1 MIIKVIIKFILVN
14 SHGVITLLSFF
25 FIKKIYGMKNAIC
38 FILYGYNRKGF
49 NMGMMRILIAD
60 DVASER
66 LYLAACLTNLGHHV
80 KSVSSAAEL
89 LKCYSAFQPDLLLVD
104 IEMPQ
109 QNGIELVH
117 TIRYQYPEWVPV
129 IFLSGINDPH
139 IIAKAID
146 VGGDDYLVK
155 PVNPIILAA
164 KMQAMSR
171 IAVMRQRLEH
181 TTTQLQKVNK
191 LLLEQ
196 ANKDPLTTLANRRYL
211 DQKLTEFIA
220 LHGRNNLP
228 LTIILLDVD
237 FFKLFNDYQGHIEGD
252 NCLKLLSSCLK
263 KTFNRAG
270 EICGR
275 YGGEEFI
282 ILICNCNEKQAIK
295 ECQRLKNAIK
305 KLAILHSHSLISDQ
319 LTVSQ
324 GAISWVPT
332 GLELVEHLYQAV
344 DTLLY
349 QAKDNGRDQFVTAEY
364 PYSLVSH
371 NEN

>member
-1 MIIKVIIKFILVN
+1 
-14 SHGVITLLSFF
+14 
-25 FIKKIYGMKNAIC
+25 
-38 FILYGYNRKGF
+38 
-49 NMGMMRILIAD
+49 MGMMRILIAD

-80 KSVSSAAEL
+80 KSVSSGAEL
-89 LKCYSAFQPDLLLVD
+89 LQCYSTFQPDLLLID
-104 IEMPQ
+104 IEMPE
-109 QNGIELVH
+109 QNGIELVY
-117 TIRYQYPEWVPV
+117 TIRHQYPEWVPV
-129 IFLSGINDPH
+129 IFLSGLDDPH
-139 IIAKAID
+139 IIATAID

-155 PVNPIILAA
+155 PVNSIILAA

-181 TTTQLQKVNK
+181 TTVQLQKVNK

-196 ANKDPLTTLANRRYL
+196 ANNDPLTKLANRRYL

-252 NCLKLLSSCLK
+252 HCLKLLSSTLK

-270 EICGR
+270 EVCGR

-282 ILICNCNEKQAIK
+282 VLICNCDEKQATK
-295 ECQRLKNAIK
+295 ECQRLKDAIE
-305 KLAILHSHSLISDQ
+305 KLAIPHDNSLISDQ

-324 GAISWVPT
+324 GAISWIPT
-332 GLELVEHLYQAV
+332 GLELVENLYQAV

-349 QAKDNGRDQFVTAEY
+349 QAKENGRDQFVTAEY
-364 PYSLVSH
+364 PHSLVSH

>member
-1 MIIKVIIKFILVN
+1 M
-14 SHGVITLLSFF
+14 GV
-25 FIKKIYGMKNAIC
+25 
-38 FILYGYNRKGF
+38 
-49 NMGMMRILIAD
+49 MRILIAD
-60 DVASER
+60 DIVSER
-66 LYLAACLTNLGHHV
+66 LYLTACLTNLGHHV

-89 LKCYSAFQPDLLLVD
+89 LKCYSEFQPDLLLID
-104 IEMPQ
+104 IEMPE

-117 TIRYQYPEWVPV
+117 TIRHRYTEWVPV
-129 IFLSGINDPH
+129 IFLSGLNDPQ

-171 IAVMRQRLEH
+171 ISIMRQRLEH
-181 TTTQLQKVNK
+181 TTAQLQKVNK

-196 ANKDPLTTLANRRYL
+196 VNEDPLTKLANRRYL
-211 DQKLTEFIA
+211 DQKLKEFIA

-237 FFKLFNDYQGHIEGD
+237 FFKLFNDFQGHIEGD
-252 NCLKLLSSCLK
+252 NCLKLLSSSLQNI
-263 KTFNRAG
+263 FNRAG
-270 EICGR
+270 EVCGR

-282 ILICNCNEKQAIK
+282 ILICNCDEKQAVK
-295 ECQRLKNAIK
+295 ECQRLKDAIRR
-305 KLAILHSHSLISDQ
+305 LAIPHENSLISDQ

-332 GLELVEHLYQAV
+332 GLELVENLYHAV

-349 QAKDNGRDQFVTAEY
+349 QAKENGRDQFVTAEY
-364 PYSLVSH
+364 PHSLVSH

>member
-1 MIIKVIIKFILVN
+1 M
-14 SHGVITLLSFF
+14 GV
-25 FIKKIYGMKNAIC
+25 
-38 FILYGYNRKGF
+38 
-49 NMGMMRILIAD
+49 MRILIAD

-66 LYLAACLTNLGHHV
+66 LYLTACLTNLGHIV
-80 KSVSSAAEL
+80 KSVSSGAEL
-89 LKCYSAFQPDLLLVD
+89 LRYYSEFNPDLLLID
-104 IEMPQ
+104 IEMPE

-117 TIRYQYPEWVPV
+117 TIRHQYQEWVPV
-129 IFLSGINDPH
+129 IFLSGLDDPH

-155 PVNPIILAA
+155 PVNAIILAA
-164 KMQAMSR
+164 KIQAMSR
-171 IAVMRQRLEH
+171 IAVVRQRLEH
-181 TTTQLQKVNK
+181 TTIQLQKINK

-196 ANKDPLTTLANRRYL
+196 ANEDPLTKLANRRYL
-211 DQKLTEFIA
+211 DQKLKEFIA

-237 FFKLFNDYQGHIEGD
+237 FFKLFNDFQGHIEGD
-252 NCLKLLSSCLK
+252 NCLKLLSTSLNK
-263 KTFNRAG
+263 IFNRAG
-270 EICGR
+270 EVCGR

-282 ILICNCNEKQAIK
+282 VLICNCDEKQAIK
-295 ECQRLKNAIK
+295 ECQRLKDEIF
-305 KLAILHSHSLISDQ
+305 KLAIPHENSLISNQ

-332 GLELVEHLYQAV
+332 GLELVENLYQAV
-344 DTLLY
+344 DALLY

-364 PYSLVSH
+364 PYSLISH

>member
-1 MIIKVIIKFILVN
+1 M
-14 SHGVITLLSFF
+14 GV
-25 FIKKIYGMKNAIC
+25 
-38 FILYGYNRKGF
+38 
-49 NMGMMRILIAD
+49 MRILIAD

-66 LYLAACLTNLGHHV
+66 LYLTACLTNLGHHV
-80 KSVSSAAEL
+80 KSVSSASEL
-89 LKCYSAFQPDLLLVD
+89 LNCYSEFQPDLLLVD
-104 IEMPQ
+104 IEMPER
-109 QNGIELVH
+109 NGIELVY
-117 TIRYQYPEWVPV
+117 TIRHQYPEWVPI
-129 IFLSGINDPH
+129 IFLSGFNDPN

-171 IAVMRQRLEH
+171 IAIMRQRLEH
-181 TTTQLQKVNK
+181 TTVQLQKVNK

-196 ANKDPLTTLANRRYL
+196 ANEDPLTKLANRRYL
-211 DQKLTEFIA
+211 DQKLKEFIA
-220 LHGRNNLP
+220 LHGRNNLS

-252 NCLKLLSSCLK
+252 KCLKLLSSSLNK
-263 KTFNRAG
+263 IFNRAG

-282 ILICNCNEKQAIK
+282 VLICNCDEKQAIK
-295 ECQRLKNAIK
+295 ECQRLKDTIQT
-305 KLAILHSHSLISDQ
+305 LSIPHEHSLISDQ

-332 GLELVEHLYQAV
+332 GLELVENLYQAV

-349 QAKDNGRDQFVTAEY
+349 QAKDNGRNQFVTAEY
-364 PYSLVSH
+364 SHSLVSH

>member
-1 MIIKVIIKFILVN
+1 
-14 SHGVITLLSFF
+14 
-25 FIKKIYGMKNAIC
+25 
-38 FILYGYNRKGF
+38 
-49 NMGMMRILIAD
+49 MGAMRILIAD

-80 KSVSSAAEL
+80 KSVSSGAEL
-89 LKCYSAFQPDLLLVD
+89 LECYAVFQPDLLLID
-104 IEMPQ
+104 IEMPGK
-109 QNGIELVH
+109 NGIESVYILRH
-117 TIRYQYPEWVPV
+117 RYPEWVPI
-129 IFLSGINDPH
+129 IFLSGLNDPH

-146 VGGDDYLVK
+146 IGGDDYLVK
-155 PVNPIILAA
+155 PVNSIILAA

-171 IAVMRQRLEH
+171 IAVMRQKLKH
-181 TTTQLQKVNK
+181 TTVQLQKVNK

-196 ANKDPLTTLANRRYL
+196 ANKDPLTKLANRRYL
-211 DQKLTEFIA
+211 DQKLKEFIA

-252 NCLKLLSSCLK
+252 NCLKLLSSNLK

-282 ILICNCNEKQAIK
+282 ILICNCDEKRAIK
-295 ECQRLKNAIK
+295 ECQRLKDMIQR
-305 KLAILHSHSLISDQ
+305 LAIPHDDSLISDQ

-332 GLELVEHLYQAV
+332 GLELVENLYQAV

-349 QAKDNGRDQFVTAEY
+349 QAKENGRDQFVTAEY
-364 PYSLVSH
+364 SHSLVSH